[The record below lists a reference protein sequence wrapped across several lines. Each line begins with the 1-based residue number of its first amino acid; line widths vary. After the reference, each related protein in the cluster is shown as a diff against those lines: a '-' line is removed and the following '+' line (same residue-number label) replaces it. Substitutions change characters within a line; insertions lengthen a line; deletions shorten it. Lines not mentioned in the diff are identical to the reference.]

1 VQVKLDRVESRAQ
14 VTVTDTGEGISPEFL
29 PYIFNRF
36 QQGDGTTTR
45 RHGGLGLGLA
55 IARHLVEMHGG
66 TIEATSEGFDKGS
79 TFTVGIPLRSSGIL
93 VSPTPISTAPE
104 RDSNGGGRFSLKG
117 LRILAIDDE
126 PDVRD
131 MLQHCL
137 KIAAQM
143 Y

>member
-1 VQVKLDRVESRAQ
+1 
-14 VTVTDTGEGISPEFL
+14 
-29 PYIFNRF
+29 
-36 QQGDGTTTR
+36 
-45 RHGGLGLGLA
+45 
-55 IARHLVEMHGG
+55 MHGG

-79 TFTVGIPLRSSGIL
+79 TFTVASPSFERHI

-131 MLQHCL
+131 MLQTLLEDCGANVLTAASAKAGLEALAAWKPHVLISISECL
-137 KIAAQM
+137 KKTATA
-143 Y
+143 

>member
-1 VQVKLDRVESRAQ
+1 MQQIIWNLLANAIKFTPRRGFVQLKLDRVGSQAQ

-66 TIEATSEGFDKGS
+66 TIEASSEGLNKGA
-79 TFTVGIPLRSSGIL
+79 TFMVSIPLRSSGSL
-93 VSPTPISTAPE
+93 VSTTPTSTAA
-104 RDSNGGGRFSLKG
+104 RKRFQWQS
-117 LRILAIDDE
+117 
-126 PDVRD
+126 
-131 MLQHCL
+131 
-137 KIAAQM
+137 
-143 Y
+143 